1 MVGWMDGWM
10 IKWMDDEMDRRIV
23 NRWWT
28 DDGMDG

>member
-28 DDGMDG
+28 DDRMDG